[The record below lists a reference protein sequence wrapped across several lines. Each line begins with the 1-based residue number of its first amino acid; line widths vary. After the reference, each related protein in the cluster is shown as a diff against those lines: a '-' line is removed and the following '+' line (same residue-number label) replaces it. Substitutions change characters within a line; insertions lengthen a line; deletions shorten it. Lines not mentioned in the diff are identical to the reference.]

1 MLILYI
7 EELKAIMRGRFA
19 WLGAAVILLAIGG
32 VATVGTQDTWL
43 DGYGIIAY
51 GLVPLAFI
59 PLAAVAIAS
68 PRANRFVESVFTAP
82 VERCDWLIAKILVLA
97 TLAASYY
104 VALVP
109 MQLVY
114 THHVGLPFLLGR
126 FLRWTPGIM
135 IASIAI
141 GTLIGVLFIGRSI
154 AAPAAAGMGVLL
166 AYVGLVPL
174 QELMVARGYG
184 ATRSGHIAFV
194 SPAVLLKNAL
204 GFTLAVGSIPASIA
218 RTWLSLLVVVIGA
231 LVLAVWIFLRVQGV
245 ETWEATRSQRW
256 TIAFA
261 ISAIVLLPVMLA
273 DTNYDAPAPP
283 PNLAPTLR
291 GIFGRGTGTVAMVSP
306 GGKFPVRCCSP
317 LLNRETAALGTDEP
331 NLEEILLLL
340 PVEASQS
347 VTGLRVEIVGENGL
361 QLTTGSPHQLEPH
374 TYANDAGPVGV
385 DGRHILNGWIARV
398 PATMI
403 PAKPWDIG
411 GNRYALNITATY
423 QVASDA
429 QPRTFSARGA
439 VEAEVS
445 SAIYEMGAASSVLPL
460 ICFGAAFIR
469 WRRTR

>member
-1 MLILYI
+1 
-7 EELKAIMRGRFA
+7 
-19 WLGAAVILLAIGG
+19 
-32 VATVGTQDTWL
+32 
-43 DGYGIIAY
+43 
-51 GLVPLAFI
+51 
-59 PLAAVAIAS
+59 
-68 PRANRFVESVFTAP
+68 
-82 VERCDWLIAKILVLA
+82 
-97 TLAASYY
+97 
-104 VALVP
+104 
-109 MQLVY
+109 
-114 THHVGLPFLLGR
+114 
-126 FLRWTPGIM
+126 
-135 IASIAI
+135 
-141 GTLIGVLFIGRSI
+141 
-154 AAPAAAGMGVLL
+154 
-166 AYVGLVPL
+166 
-174 QELMVARGYG
+174 
-184 ATRSGHIAFV
+184 
-194 SPAVLLKNAL
+194 
-204 GFTLAVGSIPASIA
+204 
-218 RTWLSLLVVVIGA
+218 
-231 LVLAVWIFLRVQGV
+231 
-245 ETWEATRSQRW
+245 
-256 TIAFA
+256 
-261 ISAIVLLPVMLA
+261 MLA